1 MVFGLI
7 TIAKVLLDTLKSC
20 GTDRFADINV
30 GKDQCKV
37 LYDSSINL
45 RLYHCE
51 TTEYSMTTFRESNMG
66 QCRTRGHV

>member
-1 MVFGLI
+1 MISIKDLRSVHGLW
-7 TIAKVLLDTLKSC
+7 TIAKGLLDTLKSC
-20 GTDRFADINV
+20 GTDRFADINA

-51 TTEYSMTTFRESNMG
+51 TTL
-66 QCRTRGHV
+66 